1 MPFQRGVESGC
12 TGVTPIS
19 RFTGRMHRGAARWNG
34 STIAV
39 MRHALIAGCALALVI
54 VGCGKAEVSR
64 PVAAATPAAASEEAR
79 LVAADLADG
88 AEDHVVSKCAVCNLS
103 MDGKPEFAST
113 YSGYSFHLCSAHC
126 KETFDHDPAKVVARI
141 APAT

>member
-1 MPFQRGVESGC
+1 
-12 TGVTPIS
+12 
-19 RFTGRMHRGAARWNG
+19 
-34 STIAV
+34 
-39 MRHALIAGCALALVI
+39 MRHALIAGCALVMVV
-54 VGCGKAEVSR
+54 VGCSKSDVYR
-64 PVAAATPAAASEEAR
+64 PTAAATPAPVDEEAR
-79 LVAADLADG
+79 LAAADLADG
-88 AEDHVVSKCAVCNLS
+88 TEDHVVSKCAVCNLS